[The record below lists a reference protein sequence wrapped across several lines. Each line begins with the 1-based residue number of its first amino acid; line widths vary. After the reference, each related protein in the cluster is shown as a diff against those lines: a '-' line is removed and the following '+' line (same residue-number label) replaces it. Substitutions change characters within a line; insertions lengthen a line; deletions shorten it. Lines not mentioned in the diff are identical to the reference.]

1 MSPKNV
7 WVCTEEK
14 TLLNSPVMEIVQ
26 RDCRSSEDGRP
37 HRFFLFRSRD
47 WCNVIPVTED
57 GKVVMVRQY
66 RIGISEH
73 TLEIP
78 GGVSDPGDADAAA
91 AAVREMTEETG
102 YVPLPGARCVDL
114 GWTYPN
120 PAIQDN
126 RVHSY
131 LVGPVRLERGQ
142 KLDTGEMIE
151 VVEVP
156 IAELPDRIARG
167 EIRHA
172 LILNAFLLAAL
183 REPSVAESLR
193 KVLGGFAATRGNHE

>member
-1 MSPKNV
+1 MGRNT

-14 TLLNSPVMEIVQ
+14 TLLSSPVMEIVQ

-66 RIGISEH
+66 RIGISDH

-78 GGVSDPGDADAAA
+78 GGVSDPGDADGAA

-114 GWTYPN
+114 GWTHPN

-126 RVHSY
+126 RVHSF
-131 LVGPVRLERGQ
+131 LVGPVRLERKQ
-142 KLDTGEMIE
+142 KLDVGEMIE

-156 IAELPDRIARG
+156 IVEIPERIARG

-172 LILNAFLLAAL
+172 LILNAFLLLAL
-183 REPSVAESLR
+183 RDSSVGDALR
-193 KVLGGFAATRGNHE
+193 RALGDFVS